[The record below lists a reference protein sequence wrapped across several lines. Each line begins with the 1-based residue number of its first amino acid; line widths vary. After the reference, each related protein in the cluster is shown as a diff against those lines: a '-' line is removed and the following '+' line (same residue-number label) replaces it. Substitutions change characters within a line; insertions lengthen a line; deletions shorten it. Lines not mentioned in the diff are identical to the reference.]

1 MKVPEAGSSNGPETM
16 ADAAASL
23 PTPIAPS
30 TVLEEDEEEE
40 AQFTEDDEGSGNDQA
55 GEDDEADD
63 DSEDPD
69 FQEVPVPQLFLS
81 KPVDSSPSSQT
92 TVKRSGPTPSTVPGS
107 TPPSSAIDLATS
119 EMSSSS
125 DEDDPS
131 SDFEK
136 DSDFDPTEDL
146 YLPIRDVPFPNPPPD
161 SPARP
166 VAGGGIAVQA
176 SPARAAL
183 GAAVGQ
189 AAGGAGINNG
199 EVVDLLKQLLAKMGG
214 TGA

>member
-1 MKVPEAGSSNGPETM
+1 M
-16 ADAAASL
+16 ADAAVSL

-81 KPVDSSPSSQT
+81 KPVNSSPSSQT

-166 VAGGGIAVQA
+166 VAGGGIAVQV

>member
-1 MKVPEAGSSNGPETM
+1 MM

-23 PTPIAPS
+23 PTPVAPS
-30 TVLEEDEEEE
+30 PVAEEDEEEE
-40 AQFTEDDEGSGNDQA
+40 AQFTDDDEGSGNDQA
-55 GEDDEADD
+55 GGEDD

-69 FQEVPVPQLFLS
+69 FQDVPVPQLSLS

-92 TVKRSGPTPSTVPGS
+92 TVKRSGPTPSTVSGS

-119 EMSSSS
+119 EISSSS

-214 TGA
+214 AGA